1 MKLLSMDTVIRG
13 NWKIRASIV
22 QNEQILIC
30 MFNTWTFETVVR
42 AFTDELNANLM
53 IEYILHKNL
62 LKDGYDE

>member
-30 MFNTWTFETVVR
+30 MFNTCTFETVVR

-62 LKDGYDE
+62 LKDGYNE